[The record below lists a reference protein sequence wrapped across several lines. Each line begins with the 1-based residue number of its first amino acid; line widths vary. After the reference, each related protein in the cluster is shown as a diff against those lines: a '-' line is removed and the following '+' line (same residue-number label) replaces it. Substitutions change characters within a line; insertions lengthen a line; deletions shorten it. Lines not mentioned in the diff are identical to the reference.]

1 MSESIFLPQPINE
14 QLRDIRVQEFMLTNH
29 PEQIFVFEP
38 EHVISSMVRS
48 LQIKR
53 MMLLEHKALLD
64 AYDASPSL
72 AARAEANV

>member
-14 QLRDIRVQEFMLTNH
+14 QLREIRIQEFMLTYH
-29 PEQIFVFEP
+29 PEQIFVFQP
-38 EHVISSMVRS
+38 EHVISTMVRG

-53 MMLLEHKALLD
+53 TKLLEHQALLE